1 MRCLTLVLIGLALAV
16 AAPADA
22 ARRRRPAK
30 PRNEPLDIVVL
41 PFGALG
47 GKKATEAKEALELEL
62 ELVDNARVVAADTL
76 LADVDDAGADAFSPG
91 TLSKLLKKRGIE
103 VLVATPP
110 SMTSSTGKPLVVAWA
125 GDGNPRVFREVAAG
139 ASVDQI
145 AATAL
150 SFLKPALA
158 KWSTLPPAK
167 LPIAGKARVD
177 DDDDEVLT
185 RGDDDDDDP
194 PKKPPS
200 RRDPNPPVVADPK
213 DPSDANDRRRPVAR
227 SIDDDEDDTARK
239 RAARVADDEEAEARS
254 RRRSRVVDDD
264 EDAAPRRRRAA
275 IDETDVGGLEGE
287 RRSLLDVEDEISSGK
302 GTVKDNHLIGV
313 SGTFDG
319 ATWYYNFEGNDG
331 VQPDAVQAGFYPGG
345 SARVDVWPFP
355 WLGVDASA
363 SLAAVQFQIN
373 SNANLTIT
381 PNKFVSWHTHGGAAI
396 KARYMIHVADE
407 GPLRLIG
414 LGARL
419 GYRYW
424 GASVEQQIV
433 NGSAETLTVV
443 PGFQLHSLAVGPEV
457 YVPLFVGDRRFEF
470 ELKVDTLPATFYSEQ
485 PDNPGGSSLAFGYDA
500 ELLLRFDLFGGFFV
514 EAVGKSTGLTI
525 NFEGEG
531 NRVTVVG
538 GNNQLV
544 TLKGGRSVNVAAG
557 GSLGVGFMF

>member
-1 MRCLTLVLIGLALAV
+1 MRLTWLLLAGLTLVF

-22 ARRRRPAK
+22 ARRRRPVK
-30 PRNEPLDIVVL
+30 PKNEPLDIVVL
-41 PFGALG
+41 PFGALS

-62 ELVDNARVVAADTL
+62 ELVDNARVVAADTV
-76 LADVDDAGADAFSPG
+76 LADIDDAGAEAFSPAV
-91 TLSKLLKKRGIE
+91 LSRILKKRGIE

-125 GDGNPRVFREVAAG
+125 ADGLPRAFREVAAG

-145 AATAL
+145 AATTL
-150 SFLKPALA
+150 SFLKPALV
-158 KWSTLPPAK
+158 KWKTSPAVK
-167 LPIAGKARVD
+167 LPAPSRVAD
-177 DDDDEVLT
+177 DDDDVL
-185 RGDDDDDDP
+185 RGGSDDEDEP
-194 PKKPPS
+194 PKKPS
-200 RRDPNPPVVADPK
+200 RRDPNPPIVSNPK

-239 RAARVADDEEAEARS
+239 RAARAADEEEEARA

-287 RRSLLDVEDEISSGK
+287 RRSLLDVEDDLAAGG
-302 GTVKDNHLIGV
+302 GTVKDHHLIAV

-345 SARVDVWPFP
+345 SARADLWLFP

-381 PNKFVSWHTHGGAAI
+381 PNKFVSWHTHGGAAL
-396 KARYMIHVADE
+396 KARYLVRFADE
-407 GPLRLIG
+407 GVVRLIG
-414 LGARL
+414 IGGRL

-443 PGFQLHSLAVGPEV
+443 PGFQLHSLAVGPEL
-457 YVPLFVGDRRFEF
+457 YLPLFVGDRRFEL

-531 NRVTVVG
+531 DRVTVVG

-544 TLKGGRSVNVAAG
+544 SLKGGRSVNVAAG